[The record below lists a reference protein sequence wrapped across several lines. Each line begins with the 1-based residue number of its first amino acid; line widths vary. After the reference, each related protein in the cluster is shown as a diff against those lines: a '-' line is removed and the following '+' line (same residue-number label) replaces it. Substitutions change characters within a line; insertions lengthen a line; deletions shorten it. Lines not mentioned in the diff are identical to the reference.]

1 MRVLDLFHTLKP
13 STYVERIPN
22 AMTHDFIL
30 NRHYARRLPSISYA
44 FGLFYDGVLEGICT
58 FGTPSSAPLRTGI
71 CGKEYSHLVIEL
83 NRLFL
88 LNNKRNDASR
98 LIGASM
104 RMLPK
109 PRIIVSFA
117 DMAHGHTG
125 GVYRAS
131 NFIYC
136 GLSAKRTAWKVR
148 GLEHLHGQTIADEF
162 RGVPNRSAAM
172 REKYGDDFYLEPRSR
187 KHRYLYFIGSR
198 KEVRGFRQ
206 ALTWPVT
213 STQAEA
219 A

>member
-136 GLSAKRTAWKVR
+136 GLSAKRTDWKVR

>member
-1 MRVLDLFHTLKP
+1 MALDLFHTLKP
-13 STYVERIPN
+13 STYVEQVPN

-44 FGLFYDGVLEGICT
+44 YGLFHDGELEGICT
-58 FGTPSSAPLRTGI
+58 FGTPSSSPLRTGI
-71 CGKEYSHLVIEL
+71 CGKEHSHLVIEL

-98 LIGASM
+98 LIGASL

-117 DMAHGHTG
+117 DTAHGHMG
-125 GVYRAS
+125 WVYRAS

-136 GLSAKRTAWKVR
+136 GLSAKRTDWKVR
-148 GLEHLHGQTIADEF
+148 GMEHLHGQTIADEF
-162 RGVPNRSAAM
+162 RGVPNRSTAM

-198 KEVRGFRQ
+198 KEVRMFRQ
-206 ALTWPVT
+206 SLTWPV
-213 STQAEA
+213 STMNAEA

>member
-1 MRVLDLFHTLKP
+1 VRVLDLFHTLKP

-98 LIGASM
+98 LIGASL

-125 GVYRAS
+125 GGVPRVQLHLLRVVCKANRLESSRPRAS
-131 NFIYC
+131 ARADN
-136 GLSAKRTAWKVR
+136 R
-148 GLEHLHGQTIADEF
+148 GRISGRPQS
-162 RGVPNRSAAM
+162 V
-172 REKYGDDFYLEPRSR
+172 SR
-187 KHRYLYFIGSR
+187 H
-198 KEVRGFRQ
+198 
-206 ALTWPVT
+206 A
-213 STQAEA
+213 
-219 A
+219 